1 MKFKD
6 ETIDH
11 LMKELQRVKQK
22 GNTIDGSEHARKISN
37 KNAANINSSMGERTG
52 SFGNLANYAS
62 AAWDKVSPGALRDQG
77 RHQRLSREERK
88 RMGVTAL

>member
-1 MKFKD
+1 M
-6 ETIDH
+6 
-11 LMKELQRVKQK
+11 
-22 GNTIDGSEHARKISN
+22 
-37 KNAANINSSMGERTG
+37 ANRNVASINSGMGERTG

-77 RHQRLSREERK
+77 RQQRLTREERK